1 MSNYY
6 FLVGVLVIFFSSGC
20 ASTTS
25 FDKAKK
31 IASQNLPYPQFTAFK
46 NLRNFPGDVI
56 CGEFESPD
64 IGYRYVTG
72 WRSFIVAKGKMGPSN
87 TPEAIGIY
95 CSENPV
101 LSLYED
107 LGIDLRNTKEQS
119 ITKIQSDLTAL
130 LSVIYEYERINDRLP
145 PQSSGNGLQILIT
158 DGTVRGLLD
167 AVPEDPWGN
176 PYNYTSVQWGGSKS
190 SSFKLWTYGKDNKQ
204 GGTGD
209 NADISYGHLP
219 YILHVSSLLQED

>member
-1 MSNYY
+1 MTNYY
-6 FLVGVLVIFFSSGC
+6 FLVGILVICFISGC

-25 FDKAKK
+25 VDKAKK
-31 IASQNLPYPQFTAFK
+31 IAAQNLPYPQFTAFR
-46 NLRNFPGDVI
+46 NLRSFPGDVV
-56 CGEFESPD
+56 CGELESPD
-64 IGYRYVTG
+64 ISLRYVTS
-72 WRSFIVAKGKMGPSN
+72 WRPFIVVKGEMGPSN
-87 TPEAIGIY
+87 TPEAIGVF
-95 CSENPV
+95 CSENPA
-101 LSLYED
+101 LSLYEN

-119 ITKIQSDLTAL
+119 ITKIQSDLTTL

-145 PQSSGNGLQILIT
+145 PQSAGLKSLIT
-158 DGTVRGLLD
+158 DRTVSGLLD
-167 AVPEDPWGN
+167 AIPEDPWGN
-176 PYNYTSVQWGGSKS
+176 PYNYTSTQWGGSKS

>member
-1 MSNYY
+1 MKNYY
-6 FLVGVLVIFFSSGC
+6 FLLAILVSFFASGC

-31 IASQNLPYPQFTAFK
+31 IASRNLPYPQFTAFK
-46 NLRNFPGDVI
+46 NLESFPGDVV

-64 IGYRYVTG
+64 RGLRYVTS
-72 WRSFIVAKGKMGPSN
+72 WRPFIVVKGKMGPSN

-95 CSENPV
+95 CSENPS
-101 LSLYED
+101 LSLYEN

-119 ITKIQSDLTAL
+119 ITKIQSDLTTL

-145 PQSSGNGLQILIT
+145 PQSENGLDALIT
-158 DGTVRGLLD
+158 DGTVRGLLE
-167 AVPEDPWGN
+167 ALPEDPWGN

-209 NADISYGHLP
+209 NADISYKHLP
-219 YILHVSSLLQED
+219 YILHVSSLL